1 MPGLET
7 SMRIIRYQDP
17 SGKIHFAS
25 QQGES
30 HLRIEGHPFDGFRV
44 TGEAAQIRRVLA
56 PVVPAMI
63 WCIGQNYRR
72 HADEV
77 GMGVTEYPVVFAKG
91 PNTVQDPNQPIRI
104 PESAKSTQVDYEGE
118 LVAVIGKKCKD
129 VSRER
134 ALDYVAGYTCGNDVS
149 ARDWQLKM
157 GGSQWCRGKSFDT
170 FAPIGPCLATPDSIG
185 DPGKLHIQTVV
196 NGKTMQDANTRDMIH
211 DVPALIAFLSQS
223 TTLLPGTLIFTGTP
237 SGVGMAQNPPL
248 WIKDGDEVSV
258 TIEGIGTLTNRVCG
272 AVS

>member
-1 MPGLET
+1 
-7 SMRIIRYQDP
+7 MRIIRYEDP

-25 QQGES
+25 QQGGS
-30 HLRIEGHPFDGFRV
+30 HLRIEGNPFDGFRV
-44 TGEAAQIRRVLA
+44 TSDAAQICRVLA
-56 PVVPAMI
+56 PVAPAMI

-91 PNTVQDPNQPIRI
+91 PNTVQDPSEPIRI
-104 PESAKSTQVDYEGE
+104 PVGANRTQSGLAGK
-118 LVAVIGKKCKD
+118 LVAGNGKKCKRR
-129 VSRER
+129 SPRQ
-134 ALDYVAGYTCGNDVS
+134 ALDYLGGQHRRNDVS
-149 ARDWQLKM
+149 GRDWQLKM

-196 NGKTMQDANTRDMIH
+196 NGQTMQDANTRDMIH

-237 SGVGMAQNPPL
+237 SGVGMAQVPPL

-272 AVS
+272 APS